1 MKVLLVTTSY
11 PDFPGSQRGIFIRKL
26 CLELLKNGLDVL
38 VLTPRILS
46 QSTYFEDDSGIKVY
60 RFWFPSNNKQ
70 LNQMDSVPMIP
81 MAIYMVSA
89 LFKALHLIVKYKPDV
104 IHGNWIVPTG
114 LIAAIAGRILRVP
127 VLNTAHGMDLRI
139 SERQP
144 IRALFDLAVKLSNK
158 TIVVSPSMKSRK
170 SLQNAEVIPMG
181 VDEAFFQ
188 LNPKRN
194 TKTVVFTRSL
204 EAVYDVETLILS
216 IPSVIKTIP
225 DARFIIAGSGS
236 QEARLKDLA
245 QELGASDNIHFLG
258 LVPSDQI
265 PGLMEQAS
273 VYVSPAIAD
282 GTSPALLEAIAAGLI
297 PVVSDID
304 ANRPLVREGEDGF
317 LFKPRD
323 AENLAGKLIQ
333 ALSGAIP
340 ISALEKKSRDMRGSI
355 SWGTI
360 AKEFIANY
368 NQLTMENN
376 R

>member
-46 QSTYFEDDSGIKVY
+46 QSACFEDDSGIKVY

-188 LNPKRN
+188 LNLKRN
-194 TKTVVFTRSL
+194 TKTVVFARSL

-323 AENLAGKLIQ
+323 AEDLAGKIIQ

-360 AKEFIANY
+360 AKGFIANY
-368 NQLTMENN
+368 NQLAMENN